1 MLGIVLLYVGAV
13 LFVNGFMLLDKAD
26 PKGAAVMNFLTGFL
40 GLVINIIIIGV
51 NAAGEGD
58 PALYYAAGT
67 GLLFAFTYL
76 YVGTV
81 NMFGLDG
88 RGLGWYCLFVAITAL
103 PSAWLAYDSGDV
115 RFGVIWIGW
124 AFLWFVYFLL
134 LALKLNIVKF
144 AGYVTIVIAVLTAWI
159 PGYLILAERW

>member
-13 LFVNGFMLLDKAD
+13 LFVNGFMLLGKAD
-26 PKGAAVMNFLTGFL
+26 AKGAAILNFLTGIL
-40 GLVINIIIIGV
+40 TLLINVTIIVV

-67 GLLFAFTYL
+67 GLLFSFTYL
-76 YVGTV
+76 YVGAV
-81 NMFGLDG
+81 NMWELDG

-103 PSAWLAYDSGDV
+103 PSSALAFESDA
-115 RFGVIWIGW
+115 RFGVIWLGW

-134 LALKLNIVKF
+134 LALKIQIVKF
-144 AGYVTIVIAVLTAWI
+144 AGYATIAVAVATAWV
-159 PGYLILAERW
+159 PGYLLLAERW

>member
-13 LFVNGFMLLDKAD
+13 LFVNGFSLLGLAD
-26 PKGAAVMNFLTGFL
+26 AKGAAVMNFLTGSL
-40 GLVINIIIIGV
+40 ALLINLIIIAV
-51 NAAGEGD
+51 NAVGKGD

-76 YVGTV
+76 YVGAV

-88 RGLGWYCLFVAITAL
+88 RGLGWYCLFVALTAV
-103 PSAWLAYDSGDV
+103 PSALLAFGSDS
-115 RFGVIWIGW
+115 RFGFIWFGW

-134 LALKLNIVKF
+134 LALKLNIAKF
-144 AGYVTIVIAVLTAWI
+144 AGYATLLIAVVTAWI

>member
-13 LFVNGFMLLDKAD
+13 LFVNGFSLLGLAD
-26 PKGAAVMNFLTGFL
+26 AKGAAVMNFLTGIL
-40 GLVINIIIIGV
+40 SLTINIIIIAV
-51 NAAGEGD
+51 NAVGKGD

-76 YVGTV
+76 YVGAV

-88 RGLGWYCLFVAITAL
+88 RGLGWYCLYVAITAL
-103 PSAWLAYDSGDV
+103 PASYLAFGSDP
-115 RFGVIWIGW
+115 RFGVIWLIW

-134 LALKLNIVKF
+134 LALKLEIVKF
-144 AGYVTIVIAVLTAWI
+144 AGYATILIAVVTGWI
-159 PGYLILAERW
+159 PGFLLLAEKW

>member
-13 LFVNGFMLLDKAD
+13 LFVNGFMLLGKAD
-26 PKGAAVMNFLTGFL
+26 AKGAAVMNFLTGFL
-40 GLVINIIIIGV
+40 GLVINIIIIAV

-76 YVGTV
+76 YVGAV

-103 PSAWLAYDSGDV
+103 PSAWLAFDSDT
-115 RFGVIWIGW
+115 RFGVIWLGW

-134 LALKLNIVKF
+134 LALKLSIVKF
-144 AGYVTIVIAVLTAWI
+144 AGYATIAIAVLTAWI
-159 PGYLILAERW
+159 PGYLLLAERW

>member
-26 PKGAAVMNFLTGFL
+26 PKGAAVMNFLTGL
-40 GLVINIIIIGV
+40 LSLMINIIIIAV
-51 NAAGEGD
+51 NAVGKGD

-76 YVGTV
+76 YVGAV
-81 NMFGLDG
+81 NMFSLDG

-103 PSAWLAYDSGDV
+103 PSSWLAFGSDY
-115 RFGVIWIGW
+115 RFGVIWLGW

-134 LALKLNIVKF
+134 LALKLQIVKF
-144 AGYVTIVIAVLTAWI
+144 AGYATLVIAVLTAWI
-159 PGYLILAERW
+159 PGYLLLAQRW

>member
-13 LFVNGFMLLDKAD
+13 LFVNGFMLLGKAD
-26 PKGAAVMNFLTGFL
+26 AKGAAVMNFLTGIL
-40 GLVINIIIIGV
+40 SLVINIIIIGV
-51 NAAGEGD
+51 NAAGDGD

-67 GLLFAFTYL
+67 GLLFGFTYL

-88 RGLGWYCLFVAITAL
+88 RGLGWYCLYVAITAL
-103 PSAWLAYDSGDV
+103 PASWLAFGSDV
-115 RFGVIWIGW
+115 RFGVIWLIW

-134 LALKLNIVKF
+134 LALKLEIVKF
-144 AGYVTIVIAVLTAWI
+144 AGYATILIAIVTGWI
-159 PGYLILAERW
+159 PGFLLLAERW

>member
-13 LFVNGFMLLDKAD
+13 LFVNGFMLLGKAD
-26 PKGAAVMNFLTGFL
+26 AKGAAVMNFLTGIL

-76 YVGTV
+76 YVGAV

-88 RGLGWYCLFVAITAL
+88 RGLGWYCLYVAITAL
-103 PSAWLAYDSGDV
+103 PAAWLAFGSDV
-115 RFGVIWIGW
+115 RFGVIWLMW

-134 LALKLNIVKF
+134 LALKLQIVKF
-144 AGYVTIVIAVLTAWI
+144 AGYATILIAIVTAWI
-159 PGYLILAERW
+159 PGFLLLAERW

>member
-13 LFVNGFMLLDKAD
+13 LFVNGFMLLGKAD
-26 PKGAAVMNFLTGFL
+26 AKGAAVMNFLTGIL

-76 YVGTV
+76 YVGAV

-88 RGLGWYCLFVAITAL
+88 RGLGWYCLYVAITAL
-103 PSAWLAYDSGDV
+103 PAAWLAFGSDV
-115 RFGVIWIGW
+115 RFGVIWLMW

-134 LALKLNIVKF
+134 LALKLEIVKF
-144 AGYVTIVIAVLTAWI
+144 AGYATILIAIVTAWI
-159 PGYLILAERW
+159 PGFLLLAERW